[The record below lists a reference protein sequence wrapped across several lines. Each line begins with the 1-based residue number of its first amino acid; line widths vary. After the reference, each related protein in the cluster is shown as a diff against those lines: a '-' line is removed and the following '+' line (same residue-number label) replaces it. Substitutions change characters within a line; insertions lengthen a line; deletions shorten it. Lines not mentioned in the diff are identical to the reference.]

1 VTPESV
7 STGPMAQDIAAAL
20 GRIEERYRIRFAGH
34 PRVSRDPD
42 ELEKLISELDAIPTS
57 GEPAELTQRL
67 AAARELYSKELAGI
81 REAQAVPFAVAA
93 HRLRTWSDLSMSRYQ
108 RNFAGQ
114 DRRTRDL
121 GLLEEIIDDLH
132 AIRQAMRAVHNE
144 AAGPKL
150 DEAITNVER
159 VLELYTKEREAI
171 RTARRTGSLSEQG
184 SRLAELA
191 NRQFARYTMLFAG
204 QSRLSRHTRTLERI
218 LTALEEIRRGMQSL
232 KLAGFNN
239 RNNDQNITLVDER
252 LRAFRQELVNIQQ
265 AQQGRPL
272 GERISGLATAAN
284 EIFSGYREQFAG
296 KSRDQADQ
304 DLINRLFER
313 LWPIA
318 REMDKIDDAGQASE
332 ADEETNT
339 RNLRIVTDNLVLYAR
354 EFDAIRQARNA
365 KQPPAP

>member
-1 VTPESV
+1 MSQE
-7 STGPMAQDIAAAL
+7 IAAAL
-20 GRIEERYRIRFAGH
+20 GRIEERYRLRYAGH

-42 ELEKLISELDAIPTS
+42 ELEKMLSELDGLSAPDLP
-57 GEPAELTQRL
+57 EELAQKL
-67 AAARELYSKELAGI
+67 ASAKELYSRELAGI

-132 AIRQAMRAVHNE
+132 AIRQAMRSVHGE
-144 AAGPKL
+144 AAGLKL
-150 DEAITNVER
+150 DEVMANIER
-159 VLELYTKEREAI
+159 VLELYSKEREAI
-171 RTARRTGSLSEQG
+171 RAARRTGSLSEQG

-191 NRQFARYTMLFAG
+191 NHQFARYTMLFAG
-204 QSRLSRHTRTLERI
+204 QSRLSRHPRTLERI

-252 LRAFRQELVNIQQ
+252 LRAFRQELGNIQK

-272 GERISGLATAAN
+272 GERISGLANVAN
-284 EIFSGYREQFAG
+284 EVFGAYREQFAG
-296 KSRDQADQ
+296 KARDQADPETV
-304 DLINRLFER
+304 NRLFER

-332 ADEETNT
+332 ADEETNA

-354 EFDAIRQARNA
+354 EFDAIRQARGA
-365 KQPPAP
+365 KKPA